1 VSFIDKFRAHR
12 ESGGLMWRVEPICE
26 VLTKSYGVSISP
38 SCYHA
43 FRRRGKSARQI
54 EDERLSARIEAI
66 YEANY
71 SCYGVRKVWRTLLK
85 EGETVAR
92 CTVERLMKRLGLRG
106 ATRGKMKRT
115 TAAGKRANFAEDLVK
130 RKFNAPKPDKLWVA
144 DFTYVET
151 RTGWCYTAFVI
162 DVFARSIVGYNV
174 STRMDKSMVASAFR
188 MALHMRARLG
198 REDTANL
205 IHHNDK
211 GTQYTADDFIEL
223 LARNDVRASVG
234 SVGDSF
240 DNALAETVNG
250 AYKTELINKFGPW
263 DGYESL
269 NLRTAEWVHWYNNFR
284 ISERN
289 NYKTPLEV
297 EEAWYSTGMDVRKL
311 SKTEP

>member
-12 ESGGLMWRVEPICE
+12 ENGGLMWRVGPICE
-26 VLTKSYGVSISP
+26 VLTESYGVSVSP

-43 FRRRGKSARQI
+43 FRHRGKSARRV
-54 EDERLSARIEAI
+54 EDERLGARIEAI

-71 SCYGVRKVWRTLLK
+71 RCYGVRKMWRALLR
-85 EGETVAR
+85 EGETAAR

-106 ATRGKMKRT
+106 AVRGKAKRT
-115 TAAGKRANFAEDLVK
+115 TVAGKTANLAEDLVK
-130 RKFNAPKPDKLWVA
+130 RKFDAPKPDELWVA
-144 DFTYVET
+144 DFTYVPT
-151 RTGWCYTAFVI
+151 RTGWCYTAFVT
-162 DVFARSIVGYNV
+162 DVFARTIIGYSV
-174 STRMDKSMVASAFR
+174 STRMDRDMVASAFVV
-188 MALHMRARLG
+188 ALHMRACFG
-198 REDTANL
+198 REDIANL

-211 GTQYTADDFIEL
+211 GSQYTAVDFIGL
-223 LARNDVRASVG
+223 LARFGVRASVG

-250 AYKTELINKFGPW
+250 VYKTELVNKFGPW

-289 NYKTPLEV
+289 GYKTPLEV
-297 EEAWYSTGMDVRKL
+297 EEAWYSTGMDIRKL
-311 SKTEP
+311 SKTGP